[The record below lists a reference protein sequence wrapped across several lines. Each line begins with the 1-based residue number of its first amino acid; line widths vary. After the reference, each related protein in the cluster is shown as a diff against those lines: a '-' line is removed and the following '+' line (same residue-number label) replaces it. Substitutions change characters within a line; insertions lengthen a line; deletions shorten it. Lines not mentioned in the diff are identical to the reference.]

1 MLLKDL
7 AMVMSHDAATGYLT
21 RTHVV
26 ADWTI
31 TQGADLVGQLDC
43 GSRSFDYRPYYDADK
58 DKVIAH
64 HGGIKVD
71 IEMGDAID
79 DVLSW
84 SADNPNELVM
94 FYINSC
100 DGDAGCQDATKAVV
114 DSKNIYSIS
123 ECASLGSLT
132 VEDIMKNAQI
142 PENGGHVFALYDCV
156 SQEYD
161 STVNCYGKDFTCY
174 DARPKDT
181 AQIPWDH
188 MISYA
193 MNTTAVDK
201 SHGASYSPWMLQAHW
216 QSTAGS
222 ITSGTLHRSSLLLD
236 EERSDMNKW
245 AADSIVARKFP
256 TLSIVELDNV
266 CNHGLDVY
274 NALKDWNA
282 EQAKK

>member
-1 MLLKDL
+1 MLSEY

-31 TQGADLVGQLDC
+31 TQGVDLIGQLDC
-43 GSRSFDYRPYYDADK
+43 GSRSFDYRPYYDKDQ
-58 DKVIAH
+58 DKVLAH
-64 HGGIKVD
+64 HGGVKVD

-84 SADNPNELVM
+84 SVKNPEELVM

-100 DGDAGCQDATKAVV
+100 DGDEGCMAATKAVV

-123 ECASLGSLT
+123 DCSSLGTLT
-132 VEDIMKNAQI
+132 VDDIMKHSQI
-142 PENGGHVFALYDCV
+142 NDPANGGHVFALYDCV
-156 SQEYD
+156 AEEYD
-161 STVNCYGKDFTCY
+161 STTNCYSKDFTCY
-174 DARPKDT
+174 DARPKNT

-193 MNTTAVDK
+193 MNTTAADK
-201 SHGASYSPWMLQAHW
+201 SHGESYTPWMLQAHW

-222 ITSGTLHRSSLLLD
+222 ITSGTLHRSSILLD
-236 EERSDMNKW
+236 EERSGMNLW
-245 AADSIVARKFP
+245 TAESIAAGVFP
-256 TLSIVELDNV
+256 TLSIIEVDNV
-266 CNHGLDVY
+266 CNHGIDIY
-274 NALKDWNA
+274 NALKDWNI
-282 EQAKK
+282 KK